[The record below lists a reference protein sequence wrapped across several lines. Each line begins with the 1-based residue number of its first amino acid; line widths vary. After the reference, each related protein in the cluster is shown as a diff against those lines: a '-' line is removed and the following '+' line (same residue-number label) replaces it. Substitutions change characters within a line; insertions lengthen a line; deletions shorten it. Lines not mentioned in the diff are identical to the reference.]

1 MKKKILIIGK
11 KSFVTSILKE
21 ELKKYFFIKIIDFEN
36 FLRKKED
43 IKKFNCIINCSLNKR
58 YITKKY
64 NFKNDFDYIIA
75 KEIKDLDINYI
86 LFSTRKVYKIGDNLR
101 ENSLKKP
108 LNIYSKN
115 KLITENRLLALL
127 KNKILILRVSNLI
140 GY

>member
-43 IKKFNCIINCSLNKR
+43 IKKFNYIINCSLNKK

-86 LFSTRKVYKIGDNLR
+86 LLSTREGL
-101 ENSLKKP
+101 
-108 LNIYSKN
+108 
-115 KLITENRLLALL
+115 
-127 KNKILILRVSNLI
+127 
-140 GY
+140 

>member
-11 KSFVTSILKE
+11 KSFVTSILKVD
-21 ELKKYFFIKIIDFEN
+21 LKKFFFIKIINFEK

-43 IKKFNCIINCSLNKR
+43 IKKFDYIINCSLNKK

-75 KEIKDLDINYI
+75 KEIKDLNINYI
-86 LFSTRKVYKIGDNLR
+86 LFSTRKVYKIGDNLG
-101 ENSLKKP
+101 ENSPKKP

-115 KLITENRLLALL
+115 KLVTEKKLLSLL
-127 KNKILILRVSNLI
+127 KKK
-140 GY
+140 